1 VNAQPPTIHI
11 VDDDDSFR
19 RAVSRLLEAA
29 GFAVKAHASAAEFLL
44 ARPGEER
51 GCILLDVEM
60 PGLGGL
66 DLQAAL
72 AKQGLPLPI
81 VFVTAHGD
89 IPMAVQA
96 VKTGAVDFLT
106 KPVKQEAL
114 LQAVRAALTRDA
126 EQRGARERSSNCR
139 ARFDRL
145 TPREREVFER
155 VTAGKLNKQI
165 AAELGT
171 TERTIKAH
179 RANITE
185 KMQVASLAELV
196 HIAAELRVR

>member
-1 VNAQPPTIHI
+1 MSARPPTIHI

-29 GFAVKAHASAAEFLL
+29 GFAVVAHASAAEFLL
-44 ARPGEER
+44 ARPGQEP
-51 GCILLDVEM
+51 GCVLLDVEM

-72 AKQGLPLPI
+72 AKQGLALPI

-114 LQAVRAALTRDA
+114 LHSVRAALARDA
-126 EQRGARERSSNCR
+126 EQRRVQERTCR
-139 ARFDRL
+139 LRASFESL
-145 TPREREVFER
+145 TPREREVFEQ

-165 AAELGT
+165 ASELGT

-179 RANITE
+179 RANIME
-185 KMQVASLAELV
+185 KMHVVSLAELV

>member
-1 VNAQPPTIHI
+1 MSAPPPIIHV

-29 GFAVKAHASAAEFLL
+29 GFTVAAHASAAEFLL
-44 ARPGEER
+44 ARPAEEP
-51 GCILLDVEM
+51 GCVLLDVEM

-72 AKQGLPLPI
+72 AKQGMPLPI

-114 LQAVRAALTRDA
+114 LQAVRAALARDV
-126 EQRGARERSSNCR
+126 EQRGARERSLSYQ
-139 ARFDRL
+139 ADFDSL

-179 RANITE
+179 RANIME
-185 KMQVASLAELV
+185 KMRVVSLAELV
-196 HIAAELRVR
+196 HIAAQLRVR